1 MKTKIDIDTWN
12 RKEVFNFF
20 KDFNEPFYGL
30 TVDID
35 CTIAYDFCKK
45 NNISFF
51 LFYLHR
57 SLLAANKIENFKYRI
72 IGGEVYVYDKVN
84 ASPTINRPNGTFG
97 FSYMSYHQEFSEF
110 EKEAKLEIERVQATN
125 TLIPATSGENVI
137 HYSSIPWI
145 KFTSLSHARHFEFED
160 SCPKITFGK
169 MTDRGSKKEMPMSV
183 HAHHALLDGSHI
195 GQYIDLFQEFLNNT
209 SI

>member
-1 MKTKIDIDTWN
+1 MKTKLDINNWN
-12 RKEVFNFF
+12 RKEIFDFF
-20 KDFNEPFYGL
+20 KGFSEPFYGL

-57 SLLAANKIENFKYRI
+57 SLIAVNKIENFKYRI
-72 IGGEVYVYDKVN
+72 IAGEVYVYDKVN

-97 FSYMSYHQEFSEF
+97 FSYMAFYNEFSKF
-110 EKEAKLEIERVQATN
+110 EREAKLEIERVQATT
-125 TLIPATSGENVI
+125 TLIPATSSENVI

-145 KFTSLSHARHFEFED
+145 KFSALSHARHFEFED
-160 SCPKITFGK
+160 SCPKISFGK
-169 MTDRGSKKEMPMSV
+169 MTDNGNKKEMPMSI
-183 HAHHALLDGSHI
+183 HAHHALIDGSHI
-195 GQYIDLFQEFLNNT
+195 GEYINLFQELLNNT
-209 SI
+209 SL